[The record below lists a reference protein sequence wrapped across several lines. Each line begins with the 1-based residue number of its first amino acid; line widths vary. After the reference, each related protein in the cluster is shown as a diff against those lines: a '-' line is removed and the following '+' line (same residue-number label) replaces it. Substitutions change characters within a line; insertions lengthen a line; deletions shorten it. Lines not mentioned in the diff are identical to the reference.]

1 MNKRLEMLEKLTSS
15 GQAEALA
22 WYGLAMEYR
31 KLGRLDEALAAF
43 QTLRTNEPEYLAM
56 YLMAGQL
63 LLENNRAPDARAWL
77 EQGLAIAQRQGNHK
91 TVGELQ
97 DALANC

>member
-15 GQAEALA
+15 GQADAFA

-31 KLGRLDEALAAF
+31 KLGRVEEALASF
-43 QTLRTNEPEYLAM
+43 QTLRNKDPEYVAM

-63 LLENNRAPDARAWL
+63 LLEHKRTQDAREWL
-77 EQGLAIAQRQGNHK
+77 ERGIAIAQKRGDFK
-91 TVGELQ
+91 TVGELE

>member
-1 MNKRLEMLEKLTSS
+1 MNKRLEMLEKLTSA
-15 GQAEALA
+15 GQADAFA

-31 KLGRLDEALAAF
+31 KLGRFDEALATF
-43 QTLRTNEPEYLAM
+43 QTLRSHHPEYVAM

-63 LLENNRAPDARAWL
+63 LLEKNRAPDAREWL
-77 EQGLAIAQRQGNHK
+77 EQGVVIAQQRGDHK
-91 TVGELQ
+91 ALGELH

>member
-15 GQAEALA
+15 GQADAFA

-31 KLGRLDEALAAF
+31 KLGRVEEALATF
-43 QTLRTNEPEYLAM
+43 LTLRHKDPEYVAM

-63 LLENNRAPDARAWL
+63 LLEHKRTQDAREWL
-77 EQGLAIAQRQGNHK
+77 EQGIAIAQKRGDFK
-91 TVGELQ
+91 TVGELE